1 MIISYG
7 TSLLVQ
13 LVSLSKVLTDSM
25 LQIVL

>member
-7 TSLLVQ
+7 TGLLVQ